1 MKRKSGDWRMRKARL
16 HRAAGTRAK
25 RKEKKRLIRKGVGRE
40 REYGSG
46 EARREEEVAGMDG
59 SSCNIAT
66 GQQSKVHS
74 VSLGRVG
81 EKA

>member
-1 MKRKSGDWRMRKARL
+1 MWVERKR
-16 HRAAGTRAK
+16 
-25 RKEKKRLIRKGVGRE
+25 EN
-40 REYGSG
+40 GSG